1 MRRTGNLSGQEGH
14 VMSDLD
20 TVTLLNQL
28 IVTSKNGEAALRAA
42 ASEAHHDE
50 LKRSLMEYS
59 QFFHDA
65 AREMQD
71 AVLRLGGHPR
81 GIGTFGNTV
90 HRWVMHMRALT
101 EGRSEAVILD
111 SVESDERAADE
122 RFDDALAH
130 WQTSPEVHAMLER
143 QRDEARRRHEAIR
156 AMRLQLDTLH

>member
-1 MRRTGNLSGQEGH
+1 
-14 VMSDLD
+14 MSDPD
-20 TVTLLNQL
+20 TITLLNRL

-65 AREMQD
+65 AREIQD
-71 AVLRLGGHPR
+71 TVKQLGGHPR
-81 GIGTFGNTV
+81 GIGTFGNTL
-90 HRWVMHMRALT
+90 HRWLLHMKALT

-122 RFDDALAH
+122 RFDDAVQH

-143 QRDEARRRHEAIR
+143 QRDEARRRHDGIR
-156 AMRLQLDTLH
+156 AMRQQLDTRH